1 MIVTPLEALWA
12 ATSDAEA
19 DQART
24 DAWSSLTFPI
34 ITGDITITG
43 CTISLPVVEFHGT
56 GGTLDWPLRLVSAP
70 IGRPD
75 PVGLEV
81 ASDGSTWSTD
91 PLGILL
97 DVVEHYR

>member
-1 MIVTPLEALWA
+1 MTPLEALWA
-12 ATSDAEA
+12 ATTDAEA

-34 ITGDITITG
+34 VTGDITITG
-43 CTISLPVVEFHGT
+43 CTISLPVVEFHGM

-70 IGRPD
+70 IGWPD
-75 PVGLEV
+75 PAGLEI
-81 ASDGSTWSTD
+81 APNGSAWSTD

-97 DVVEHYR
+97 NVVEHYR

>member
-1 MIVTPLEALWA
+1 MLELPIVY
-12 ATSDAEA
+12 
-19 DQART
+19 
-24 DAWSSLTFPI
+24 
-34 ITGDITITG
+34 GDITITE
-43 CTISLPVVEFHGT
+43 IVIELPVVEFHGS

-75 PVGLEV
+75 PDGLEV
-81 ASDGSTWSTD
+81 HADGSTWSTD

>member
-1 MIVTPLEALWA
+1 MTPLEALWA
-12 ATSDAEA
+12 ATTDAEA

-34 ITGDITITG
+34 VTGDITITG

-70 IGRPD
+70 IGWPD
-75 PVGLEV
+75 PAGLEV
-81 ASDGSTWSTD
+81 APDGSTWTTN